1 MDLIKGMI
9 NPDES
14 WRLGN
19 ADLIQE
25 FATLLWVEKGED
37 DLMKKVTS
45 ARIVYELYQ
54 RLTGE
59 NEMDA
64 MRNETIAKIAK
75 WVKEH
80 PKATKEEV
88 SKELSKQ
95 ITLFAKK
102 VDQM

>member
-1 MDLIKGMI
+1 MDSGLLKI
-9 NPDES
+9 DES

-25 FATLLWVEKGED
+25 FATLLWVQKGED
-37 DLMKKVTS
+37 DLLKKITS
-45 ARIVYELYQ
+45 ARIVNELYQ
-54 RLTGE
+54 RVSGE
-59 NEMDA
+59 NEVEA
-64 MRNETIAKIAK
+64 LRNATIAKIAK

-80 PKATKEEV
+80 PKATKEEMT
-88 SKELSKQ
+88 KELAKQ

>member
-1 MDLIKGMI
+1 MDSGLLKI
-9 NPDES
+9 DES

-25 FATLLWVEKGED
+25 FATLLWVQKGED
-37 DLMKKVTS
+37 DLLKKITS
-45 ARIVYELYQ
+45 ARIVNELYQ
-54 RLTGE
+54 RVSGE
-59 NEMDA
+59 NEVEA
-64 MRNETIAKIAK
+64 LRNATITKIAK

-80 PKATKEEV
+80 PKATKEEMT
-88 SKELSKQ
+88 KELAKQ